1 MNRSYHKKGKDS
13 IQNWKRKVQK
23 FKKEK
28 VQFRIYE
35 KNRKRVRDKRHEK
48 KKKGSLQI
56 QKKRL
61 QLTPNKALK
70 RRVA

>member
-1 MNRSYHKKGKDS
+1 MGNAKV
-13 IQNWKRKVQK
+13 QKRKVQL
-23 FKKEK
+23 
-28 VQFRIYE
+28 RICK
-35 KNRKRVRDKRHEK
+35 KNRKKFVIKNMKKR
-48 KKKGSLQI
+48 KKGSLQI

>member
-1 MNRSYHKKGKDS
+1 MGNV
-13 IQNWKRKVQK
+13 KVQK
-23 FKKEK
+23 EKFNSGFAKRTVKKFVIK
-28 VQFRIYE
+28 DM
-35 KNRKRVRDKRHEK
+35 KKR
-48 KKKGSLQI
+48 KKGSLQI